1 MARVFCSILAVL
13 LFSVVSS
20 NLGQAHQQ
28 ASVNAGAKSSESIVA
43 CTDNSKK
50 ASELPPPGP
59 QCAKEEF
66 AKRGQPFMFPAR
78 RGVAYGISSGP
89 GKPSTLYLW
98 ADNRTEKD
106 ADLLICCVSTLF
118 EQVDIYDSAG
128 VRLLSKADQAAR
140 KAGLEGRV
148 VVGGGCTCSG
158 WVLVPPHTIKF
169 LEFADISD
177 GYILAAGRYIIAE
190 RPPVSELNP
199 KPEAQ
204 TAASSAP
211 SGLAISIP

>member
-1 MARVFCSILAVL
+1 MAKVLCCILAVL
-13 LFSVVSS
+13 LFTVISISS
-20 NLGQAHQQ
+20 GQAHQQ
-28 ASVNAGAKSSESIVA
+28 ASANADAKSGESIVA

-59 QCAKEEF
+59 ECAKEEF
-66 AKRGQPFMFPAR
+66 AKRGQPFMFPAH

-118 EQVDIYDSAG
+118 EQIDIYDSAG

-177 GYILAAGRYIIAE
+177 GYVLPSGRYIIAE
-190 RPPVSELNP
+190 RPPVSGSNP
-199 KPEAQ
+199 KLEAQ
-204 TAASSAP
+204 TGASSTP
-211 SGLAISIP
+211 PGLDISIP

>member
-1 MARVFCSILAVL
+1 MAKFFCSILAVL
-13 LFSVVSS
+13 LFSVISS
-20 NLGQAHQQ
+20 NSGQAHQQ
-28 ASVNAGAKSSESIVA
+28 APANADAKSSESIVA
-43 CTDNSKK
+43 CTDNSIPP
-50 ASELPPPGP
+50 SELPLPGP

-78 RGVAYGISSGP
+78 RGVAYGISSNP
-89 GKPSTLYLW
+89 GKPSTLSLW
-98 ADNRTEKD
+98 ADNRTEKGVE
-106 ADLLICCVSTLF
+106 LLICCVSTLF
-118 EQVDIYDSAG
+118 EQIDIYDSAG

-140 KAGLEGRV
+140 KAGLEGGV

-177 GYILAAGRYIIAE
+177 GYVLASGRYIIAE
-190 RPPVSELNP
+190 RPPVSGSNP

-211 SGLAISIP
+211 SGLAISLP

>member
-1 MARVFCSILAVL
+1 MAKYFCSILAVL
-13 LFSVVSS
+13 LFSVTSDNS
-20 NLGQAHQQ
+20 GRAYRQ
-28 ASVNAGAKSSESIVA
+28 ASGNAGAKFGESIVA
-43 CTDNSKK
+43 CTDNSIPP
-50 ASELPPPGP
+50 SELPLPGP

-78 RGVAYGISSGP
+78 RGVAYGISSNP
-89 GKPSTLYLW
+89 GKPSTLSLW
-98 ADNRTEKD
+98 ADNRTERD
-106 ADLLICCVSTLF
+106 VDLLICCVSTLF
-118 EQVDIYDSAG
+118 EQIDIYDSAG

-177 GYILAAGRYIIAE
+177 GYILSAGRYIIAE
-190 RPPVSELNP
+190 RPPISGSNA
-199 KPEAQ
+199 KPEEQ

>member
-1 MARVFCSILAVL
+1 MAKVLCCILAVL
-13 LFSVVSS
+13 LFAVISISF
-20 NLGQAHQQ
+20 GQAHQQ
-28 ASVNAGAKSSESIVA
+28 ASGNADAKSSESIVA

-66 AKRGQPFMFPAR
+66 AKRGQPFMFPAH

-89 GKPSTLYLW
+89 DRPSTLYLW
-98 ADNRTEKD
+98 ADNRTEKEV
-106 ADLLICCVSTLF
+106 DLLICCVSTLF
-118 EQVDIYDSAG
+118 DQIDIYDSAG

-158 WVLVPPHTIKF
+158 WVLVPPHTIEF

-177 GYILAAGRYIIAE
+177 GYVLSTGRYVITE
-190 RPPVSELNP
+190 RPPLSGLNP
-199 KPEAQ
+199 RAEGQ
-204 TAASSAP
+204 TAASAP